1 MAVKNIHFTPLE
13 ISLVK
18 YIFKHYQDKFNAR
31 QLAKLLH
38 LNHAHVNKLC
48 YLLVHKDLLIKER
61 LGNSAYF
68 SYDYKST
75 LATNFMGYLLS
86 LEEKEFPQY
95 LGILLHSLKK
105 FNPLIQAGLVFGSA
119 IRTED
124 CHDFDVLLMY
134 KTEKSKE
141 IKKIK
146 EGIRKSE
153 LLEKPVRYVDITE
166 KDILANAKDK
176 TFYNI
181 LSESLIFH
189 NPEKY
194 VEVVRKCRKS
204 MSI

>member
-1 MAVKNIHFTPLE
+1 MAVINIQFTPVE
-13 ISLVK
+13 IRLVK
-18 YIFKHYQDKFNAR
+18 YLFKHYQDKFNAR
-31 QLAKLLH
+31 QLAKLLN

-48 YLLVHKDLLIKER
+48 HLLANKNLFVKEK
-61 LGNSAYF
+61 LGNSVYF
-68 SYDYKST
+68 SYDYKNT
-75 LATNFMGYLLS
+75 LAIRFMEYLLS
-86 LEEKEFPQY
+86 LEVKEFSPK
-95 LGILLHSLKK
+95 LNILLHNSNK
-105 FNPLIQAGLVFGSA
+105 FKPFIQMGLVFGSSLK
-119 IRTED
+119 IEEYS
-124 CHDFDVLLMY
+124 DFDVLLMY

-146 EGIRKSE
+146 EEIRKSE

-181 LSESLIFH
+181 ISDSLIFY

-194 VEVVRKCRKS
+194 VEVIRKCHRL